1 MKDILK
7 ITVEYFYDIGLD
19 LEVRAAALY
28 TLYAIYFHQM
38 NRPKM
43 KVALLLFLFLLLY
56 KIFKFKISV
65 TPQQWISILQFIDI
79 INQAE
84 HVDVEYCF
92 RYLLY
97 SDAFEFCSVFETV
110 NYTYLINSTFARNNL
125 IYKKQ
130 IRYYYYY
137 LLVLKI

>member
-43 KVALLLFLFLLLY
+43 ILDICYIQMHLNFVQFL
-56 KIFKFKISV
+56 K
-65 TPQQWISILQFIDI
+65 Q
-79 INQAE
+79 
-84 HVDVEYCF
+84 
-92 RYLLY
+92 
-97 SDAFEFCSVFETV
+97 
-110 NYTYLINSTFARNNL
+110 LITL
-125 IYKKQ
+125 I
-130 IRYYYYY
+130 
-137 LLVLKI
+137 